1 VTGLDPD
8 RRSRLLGLKLATLAR
23 EHLDLDGEPLTY
35 PGGAALVSPPRGAV
49 LADVDPLRALGP
61 ALAWSRRNGVDEL
74 HLLAEDAAGLLARRA
89 AEFEAPPAIWWVQGR
104 DLHAVEP
111 EPSAPAAPPSEAV
124 LAFEPQLRAAGCDV
138 RVEHGSLVGEI
149 LGLEVARVV
158 EPFDGPP
165 RLEVGV
171 GRHDREAF
179 AIIHGDLPT
188 DAALTEV
195 VASVRRY
202 RRADVPAHPLHRL
215 AAERWL
221 REVVV
226 TDPAL
231 VGAAR
236 LDAAEGP
243 VARPNVKEAWPAVA
257 TGDGVVVVCSIG
269 IDLDLVPF
277 AADARLAHGN
287 PDARLVLV
295 LPARDDHRVTREV
308 NGLLRNPAE
317 IVAVPDDWRSL
328 PAGQNRR

>member
-1 VTGLDPD
+1 MTGLDPD
-8 RRSRLLGLKLATLAR
+8 RRSRLLGVKLATLAR

-35 PGGAALVSPPRGAV
+35 PGGAALAVPPRGAV
-49 LADVDPLRALGP
+49 LADENPGRSLGP
-61 ALAWSRRNGVDEL
+61 ALAWSRRNGVENL
-74 HLLAEDAAGLLARRA
+74 HLLTEDAPGLLSRRA
-89 AEFEAPPAIWWVQGR
+89 AEFAAPPAVWWVRGR

-111 EPSAPAAPPSEAV
+111 EPHATAASPSDAV
-124 LAFEPQLRAAGCDV
+124 LAFEPQLLAAGCDV
-138 RVEHGSLVGEI
+138 RVEHGSLIGEI

-158 EPFDGPP
+158 EPVDGPP

-179 AIIHGDLPT
+179 AVIHGDLPT
-188 DAALTEV
+188 DAALAEV

-221 REVVV
+221 REVVIA
-226 TDPAL
+226 DPAL
-231 VGAAR
+231 VGAAA

-243 VARPNVKEAWPAVA
+243 VPRPNVRESWPAVA

-277 AADARLAHGN
+277 AADARLAHGA
-287 PDARLVLV
+287 PGARLVLV
-295 LPARDDHRVTREV
+295 VPARDDHRVTREL
-308 NGLLRNPAE
+308 NELLRQPAE
-317 IVAVPDDWRSL
+317 VVTAPDDWRS
-328 PAGQNRR
+328 ANVR